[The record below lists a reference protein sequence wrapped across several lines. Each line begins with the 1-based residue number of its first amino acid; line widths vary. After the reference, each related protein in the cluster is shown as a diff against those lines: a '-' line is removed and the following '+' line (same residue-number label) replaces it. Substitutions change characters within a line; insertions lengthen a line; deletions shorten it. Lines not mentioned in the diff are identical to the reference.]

1 MLTRSIYRMEY
12 NIIVL
17 LLLFCR
23 TRIVTFGYRG
33 PRGTVIIIIKKLT
46 LNKRRRKIFTAPTV
60 TKSKEFCA
68 VTIRH
73 ILLNVYI
80 INYNIITIL

>member
-1 MLTRSIYRMEY
+1 MGY

-23 TRIVTFGYRG
+23 TRIVTCDYRG
-33 PRGTVIIIIKKLT
+33 SRGTVIIIKKLT

-80 INYNIITIL
+80 IILLQYCNIQYSV